1 MSKAVNLLLALLIIP
16 TAVLALLVG
25 FDLNAL
31 GFIEG
36 VDTPYI
42 SEYFT
47 GVAIFSGVLL
57 FWRAFRRWSALF
69 IFQKKSQ
76 FVWIGASTTSHIN
89 RVRFYLILEMMF
101 FIFMGSFFY
110 WISPLTFYLAIV
122 FFLATIEKLI
132 FILLRCNPK
141 HMKAGITKN
150 GLVIADR
157 DLTFYYFSG
166 LTSVTTQNDSIYMQ
180 YRNDLCLAFPIE
192 AISQNDRDEFMKHF
206 LSSVDKKRVFVSDLI
221 RGL

>member
-31 GFIEG
+31 GFIKG
-36 VDTPYI
+36 GDTPYI

-47 GVAIFSGVLL
+47 GIAIFSGILL

-69 IFQKKSQ
+69 IFKRKDQ
-76 FVWIGASTTSHIN
+76 FIWIGSSTTSHIN
-89 RVRFYLILEMMF
+89 RVRFYLFLEMMF
-101 FIFMGSFFY
+101 LIFLGSFFY
-110 WISPLTFYLAIV
+110 WISPMTIYLAIV
-122 FFLATIEKLI
+122 FFLATLENLI
-132 FILLRCNPK
+132 FILFRCNPK

-150 GLVIADR
+150 GLIIADR

-166 LTSVTTQNDSIYMQ
+166 LTSVTTQNESIYMQ
-180 YRNDLCLAFPIE
+180 YRNELCLSFSIE
-192 AISQNDRDEFMKHF
+192 AISQNDRKEFLYHF
-206 LSSVDKKRVFVSDLI
+206 LRSVDKKRVFVSDHI
-221 RGL
+221 REL